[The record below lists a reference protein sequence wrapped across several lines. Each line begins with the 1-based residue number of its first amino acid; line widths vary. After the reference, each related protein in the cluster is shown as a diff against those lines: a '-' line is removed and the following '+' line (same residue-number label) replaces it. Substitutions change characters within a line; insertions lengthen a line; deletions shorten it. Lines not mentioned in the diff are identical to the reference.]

1 MISLLSSKKD
11 EFSKIEV
18 YSKILGDVLIQSAVR
33 LRVLLLEIF
42 SNILP
47 KDNAFVHLLTNITF
61 GVIITSILRALSK
74 IGFYL
79 FIIVAISLGLIALF
93 NPISDRATILQI
105 NKYLQL
111 VWVAY
116 RKILY
121 SLLGLNTIEV
131 IPPLREK
138 KRYFKFFRFSKKGL

>member
-121 SLLGLNTIEV
+121 SLLGL
-131 IPPLREK
+131 L
-138 KRYFKFFRFSKKGL
+138 GLF